1 MTLLL
6 VGPIAVAMLAL
17 LPTGL
22 ERLSRRINAPQA
34 MATGF
39 GLSLLG
45 WAIVPP
51 AWILCSIGSVV
62 DLTAHRELTDFGCAL
77 GLGTAP
83 WDLSGYLLTAAVIIP
98 VSLSLFRRAKHSG
111 ARLDLSQM
119 MMVGTY
125 SSPLGND
132 VAIVNSNDLHA
143 VSAGLMRP
151 RALVTTGTL
160 SLLSDQ
166 ERRAV
171 LEHEAAHVRL
181 GHTRLLE
188 IASGSAQLYWFMPP
202 VRNAWHGMRRELEVA
217 ADNEARKVVGAP
229 TIMAALAK
237 IVTQQAKLADAHF
250 GAPDSVRYR
259 IRRLQ
264 EPMPT
269 RGDRLVALGVAV
281 VVPSA
286 LVTFASCALTA
297 NHIFSPALF
306 NCAIVLSLIF
316 GVLHWRNLIHL
327 HA

>member
-119 MMVGTY
+119 MM
-125 SSPLGND
+125 
-132 VAIVNSNDLHA
+132 
-143 VSAGLMRP
+143 
-151 RALVTTGTL
+151 
-160 SLLSDQ
+160 
-166 ERRAV
+166 
-171 LEHEAAHVRL
+171 
-181 GHTRLLE
+181 
-188 IASGSAQLYWFMPP
+188 
-202 VRNAWHGMRRELEVA
+202 
-217 ADNEARKVVGAP
+217 GAP
-229 TIMAALAK
+229 TTFRASLSAATSSSRR
-237 IVTQQAKLADAHF
+237 IPCQALRT
-250 GAPDSVRYR
+250 GGMN
-259 IRRLQ
+259 Q
-264 EPMPT
+264 
-269 RGDRLVALGVAV
+269 
-281 VVPSA
+281 
-286 LVTFASCALTA
+286 
-297 NHIFSPALF
+297 
-306 NCAIVLSLIF
+306 
-316 GVLHWRNLIHL
+316 
-327 HA
+327 